1 MHKRI
6 LQAAV
11 IAVGAAM
18 AAACSSG
25 GGMNS
30 AAPPMSSHGGPANA
44 NLVTSSILSALSS
57 EQTIGS
63 TSPSTPHDVNPYGLD
78 VAKVTSGKIDAGD
91 LVVCDFNNPGNVQG
105 TGTEILALHPVVGST
120 PRLIV
125 KDNTLMGC
133 NALVTAPTGSIWA
146 AAFKANDNPIFT
158 SSGTLVTTLSNGPW
172 NHPFGDAY
180 AGLAMAGNLPT
191 FYVSNAG
198 DGSLVRVT
206 VHPTSSELVP
216 CTPTT
221 CTFTFTVIATGFPVN
236 HGKPGSILGPS
247 GLNYVGTGD
256 RLYIVDGT
264 NNTLYAIDNVSSVG
278 ANGISVDASGQHFTG
293 PSAAS
298 AHVIFSGPPLNGPI
312 SSAILFNG
320 NVVLGNTLDPDG
332 TNLMVEISPSG
343 QLLSTKNVDTGAAGA
358 LFGMVATG
366 TSAAT
371 TKLYFNDDN
380 DNTVKVLTP

>member
-1 MHKRI
+1 MVHKRFFH
-6 LQAAV
+6 AAV

-25 GGMNS
+25 SGMRS
-30 AAPPMSSHGGPANA
+30 AAPPMPAQGATNP
-44 NLVTSSILSALSS
+44 NLVTSGASILSTLANQ
-57 EQTIGS
+57 QTIGS

-78 VAKVTSGKIDAGD
+78 VAKVTAGKISAGD

-105 TGTEILALHPVVGST
+105 TGTEIVSLHPAVGST
-120 PRLIV
+120 PLLIA
-125 KDNTLMGC
+125 KDHTLMGC
-133 NALVTAPTGSIWA
+133 NALATAPNGNIWL

-158 SSGTLVTTLSNGPW
+158 PSGAFVTSLSNGPW
-172 NHPFGDAY
+172 HHPFGEAFA
-180 AGLAMAGNLPT
+180 AGANPA
-191 FYVSNAG
+191 FYVSNAA
-198 DGSLVRVT
+198 DGSLVRV
-206 VHPTSSELVP
+206 SVP
-216 CTPTT
+216 SL
-221 CTFTFTVIATGFPVN
+221 TFTIIATGFPVN
-236 HGKPGSILGPS
+236 GGKPGSILGPS
-247 GLNYVGTGD
+247 GLNYQPAGD
-256 RLYIVDGT
+256 RLYVVDGT

-278 ANGISVDASGQHFTG
+278 SNGISVNANGSSFTG

-298 AHVIFSGPPLNGPI
+298 AHVVFSGPPLNGPI

-332 TNLMVEISPSG
+332 TNLMVEISSTG

-380 DNTVKVLTP
+380 DNTVKVLSQ

>member
-1 MHKRI
+1 MVHKRF
-6 LQAAV
+6 LRAAV

-18 AAACSSG
+18 VAACSSG
-25 GGMNS
+25 SGMNS
-30 AAPPMSSHGGPANA
+30 AAPPMSAQGGPTNP
-44 NLVTSSILSALSS
+44 NLVTSGSSIISTLTN

-63 TSPSTPHDVNPYGLD
+63 TSPATPHDVNPYGLD
-78 VAKVTSGKIDAGD
+78 VAKVTAGKIAAGD

-105 TGTEILALHPVVGST
+105 TGTEIVSLHPAVGST
-120 PRLIV
+120 PTLIA

-133 NALVTAPTGSIWA
+133 NALATAPNGNIWL

-158 SSGTLVTTLSNGPW
+158 PSGTLVNALSNGPW
-172 NHPFGDAY
+172 HHPFGEAF
-180 AGLAMAGNLPT
+180 APGASPA
-191 FYVSNAG
+191 FYVSNAA
-198 DGSLVRVT
+198 DGSLVRV
-206 VHPTSSELVP
+206 SVP
-216 CTPTT
+216 SL
-221 CTFTFTVIATGFPVN
+221 TFTVIATGFPVN
-236 HGKPGSILGPS
+236 GGKPGSILGPS
-247 GLNYVGTGD
+247 GLNYQPSGD
-256 RLYIVDGT
+256 RLYVVDGT

-278 ANGISVDASGQHFTG
+278 ANGISVNANGSSFTG
-293 PSAAS
+293 ASAAS

-312 SSAILFNG
+312 SSALLFNG

-332 TNLMVEISPSG
+332 TNLMVEVSSTG

-380 DNTVKVLTP
+380 DNTVKVLSQ